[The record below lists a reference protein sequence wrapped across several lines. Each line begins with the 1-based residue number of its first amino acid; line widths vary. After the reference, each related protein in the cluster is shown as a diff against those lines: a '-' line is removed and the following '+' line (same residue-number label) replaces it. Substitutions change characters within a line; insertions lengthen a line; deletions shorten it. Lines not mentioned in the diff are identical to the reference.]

1 MDLGF
6 GAHDTLSQR
15 GRNREESVRNLLGRQ
30 TAHLPQRQCHASFR
44 RQRWMTAGEDQPKP
58 VVLDALVFKG
68 RRLAGLDSELLRDSR
83 LRRVE
88 PGPPPHRVDGPEPAR
103 RDEPRA
109 GIGGHALLWPSLEG
123 STEGIVQRVL
133 GQLEVAEQADQGRK
147 DPPRFRTIDGIH
159 FFPHLFSG
167 VLCHDDNTFPL
178 WRRCFNC
185 AWCRGRREWLTTT
198 ALE

>member
-15 GRNREESVRNLLGRQ
+15 GWNGEESVRNLLGRQ
-30 TAHLPQRQCHASFR
+30 TAYLPQHQCYASFR

-68 RRLAGLDSELLRDSR
+68 RSLAGLDSELLRDSR

-88 PGPPPHRVDGPEPAR
+88 PGPPSHRVDGPEPAR
-103 RDEPRA
+103 RNEPRA

-123 STEGIVQRVL
+123 S
-133 GQLEVAEQADQGRK
+133 
-147 DPPRFRTIDGIH
+147 
-159 FFPHLFSG
+159 
-167 VLCHDDNTFPL
+167 PL

-185 AWCRGRREWLTTT
+185 AWCRGRPCATSFWY
-198 ALE
+198 ALDCRNNDRIFDRCGGHAFL